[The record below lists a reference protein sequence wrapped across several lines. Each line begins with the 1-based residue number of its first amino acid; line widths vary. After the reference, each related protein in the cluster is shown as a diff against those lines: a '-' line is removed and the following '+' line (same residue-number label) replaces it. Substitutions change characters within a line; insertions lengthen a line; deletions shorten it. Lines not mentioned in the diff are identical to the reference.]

1 MSTKPN
7 QGNKNRRG
15 ASSRGGRNSGKLN
28 KAQKGRSKF
37 IDYKDRQ
44 KKGDP
49 LPKFNDDA
57 IRLNKFLS
65 NAGICSRREAD
76 VLIQT
81 GLVKIN
87 GEIITEMGYKV
98 KPGDVVKYDGQTIN
112 PETKRYILLNKPKG
126 FSLSNTDIGSKNSVF
141 SLVKKASKEIT
152 YPIGKMDKDATG
164 LILFTNDSDLMKKM
178 VHPQHKPERLY
189 HVFINKRMSREHLKQ
204 MLEGVTLED
213 GTVQFT
219 QAEFVEDG
227 DGFEIGIGVISS
239 KSQIVK
245 RALESLGY
253 VVTKLDRVK
262 FAGLTK
268 KDLPRGMF
276 RHLTEKEVGFL
287 KMK

>member
-1 MSTKPN
+1 MSTKSN
-7 QGNKNRRG
+7 QGGKSKRTG
-15 ASSRGGRNSGKLN
+15 TSRSGKTTRKLN
-28 KAQKGRSKF
+28 KADKGRSKY

-81 GLVKIN
+81 GLVQVNGKI
-87 GEIITEMGYKV
+87 IVEMGYKV
-98 KPGDVVKYDGQTIN
+98 KPGDEVKYDGQTIN

-126 FSLSNTDIGSKNSVF
+126 FSLSNNDIGSKTSVF
-141 SLVKKASKEIT
+141 SLVKKACREIT
-152 YPIGKMDKDATG
+152 YPVGRMEKDATG
-164 LILFTNDSDLMKKM
+164 LLFFTNDSDLMKKM
-178 VHPQHKPERLY
+178 GHPQHKPERLY
-189 HVFINKRMSREHLKQ
+189 HVYLNKRMSKEHLKQ
-204 MLEGVTLED
+204 MVEGVTLED
-213 GTVQFT
+213 GTVRFT
-219 QAEFVEDG
+219 EAEFVEDG
-227 DGFEIGIGVISS
+227 DGFEIGVGVYSS

-245 RALESLGY
+245 RVLESLGY
-253 VVTKLDRVK
+253 IVTKLDRVK

-268 KDLPRGMF
+268 KDLPRGMY